1 MRLFFD
7 ANVLFTAAHNPAGK
21 AAFIIE
27 LGAQGHWEL
36 YSSTYALEEASRNLK
51 RKFPQCLS
59 DLANILHSFQLVEHR
74 PGLAYPQTLV
84 EKDQPIFQAAL
95 ACQATH
101 LLTGDM
107 RDFGPFMNQPE
118 KTFDICSQTVAE
130 FLNQFSSY

>member
-7 ANVLFTAAHNPAGK
+7 ANVLFTAAHNPRGR

-36 YSSTYALEEASRNLK
+36 FSSAYALEEARRNLV
-51 RKFPQCLS
+51 RKFPESLAGLS
-59 DLANILHSFQLVEHR
+59 SFHHSVHFIEHR
-74 PGLAYPQTLV
+74 AGLAYLEGLA

-101 LLTGDM
+101 LPTGDL

-118 KTFDICSQTVAE
+118 LTHGVCIQTVAE
-130 FLNQFSSY
+130 FLRDLA